1 MTDNTQEP
9 GLLRWEQGR
18 AAIDAMLREGSL
30 TRVQASRELA
40 GQYVQNARKR
50 LQSVELMQKF

>member
-40 GQYVQNARKR
+40 GQYVQNARKSLR
-50 LQSVELMQKF
+50 SLVSAPP